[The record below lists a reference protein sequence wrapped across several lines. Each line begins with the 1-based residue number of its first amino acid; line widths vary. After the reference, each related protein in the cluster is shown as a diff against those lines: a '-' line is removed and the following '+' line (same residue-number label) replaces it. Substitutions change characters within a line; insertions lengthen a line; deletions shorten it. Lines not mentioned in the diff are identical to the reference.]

1 MQPIGGWYAS
11 MDDKC
16 GPGARF
22 YGANLRRD
30 QIAKFEAMIE
40 NGAVRD
46 IEADEELVDLSE
58 ENSMDTPSEWQQGS
72 TDASFSGRLK
82 KRGDISLQADA
93 KRHLIF
99 LSYPNQMSL
108 AERNPIIWPGYRYFS
123 RAGAGITVY
132 VIENGANPANDEV
145 VIERWLYSAKVAR
158 TQTEYVR
165 TLLWKGHGSCGVS
178 LINGPKYGVAKNAK
192 VIMVKNTFVE
202 GSVLAAFQ
210 EIINDI
216 YRRNRGGEVT
226 AGYTVVTMHGG
237 FKKTISETKRQRL
250 GEAIQTL
257 FNEYK
262 VVVVIAAGGY
272 DADEE
277 QGITE
282 INTWPQLFS
291 LDPLYS
297 SMITVGAVSIK
308 DGSKFSWSKG
318 RPGANVWAPGEA
330 YCAYGYAGDSAQ
342 VWTGTSVSAAIVAGL
357 AAYFLSLLD
366 VGAQLRQSENI
377 PLAVLQHI
385 QSLSQPRDPAYKSIW
400 NGLNSLMPGPNDD
413 YGWQP

>member
-11 MDDKC
+11 MDDNC

-30 QIAKFEAMIE
+30 QIEKFEAMIKT
-40 NGAVRD
+40 GAVRD
-46 IEADEELVDLSE
+46 IEADEELVDVSD
-58 ENSMDTPSEWQQGS
+58 ENSMDTQSEWQQEPIE
-72 TDASFSGRLK
+72 ASFNGRLK
-82 KRGDISLQADA
+82 KRADTSLQADA

-108 AERNPIIWPGYRYFS
+108 AEKDTIVWPGYRYFS
-123 RAGAGITVY
+123 RAGAGIKVY
-132 VIENGANPANDEV
+132 VIENGANPANNEV
-145 VIERWLYSAKVAR
+145 VIERWLYSTKVAR

-165 TLLWKGHGSCGVS
+165 NLLWKGHGSCGVS
-178 LINGPKYGVAKNAK
+178 LINGPKYGVAKKAK
-192 VIMVKNTFVE
+192 VIMVKNTFFE

-210 EIINDI
+210 DIINDL
-216 YRRNRGGEVT
+216 YRRNQGGEVT
-226 AGYTVVTMHGG
+226 AGYTVVTLHGG
-237 FKKTISETKRQRL
+237 FKKTVSGIKRQRL

-257 FNEYK
+257 LNEYK

-272 DADEE
+272 DVEE
-277 QGITE
+277 EKGITE
-282 INTWPQLFS
+282 TNTWPQLFS

-297 SMITVGAVSIK
+297 AMITVGAVSIK
-308 DGSKFSWSKG
+308 DGSKLSWSKG

-330 YCAYGYAGDSAQ
+330 YCAYGYAGDSAE
-342 VWTGTSVSAAIVAGL
+342 VRTGTSTSAAIVAGL

-377 PLAVLQHI
+377 PLAVLQYI
-385 QSLSQPRDPAYKSIW
+385 QSLSQPRDPAYRSVW
-400 NGLNSLMPGPNDD
+400 NGLNSLDA
-413 YGWQP
+413 WTE